1 LWSTKPTRRDLM
13 ILYLLGA
20 YALVAAAAAANDDAS
35 GA

>member
-1 LWSTKPTRRDLM
+1 M